1 MVILT
6 DAKIEQPYKMWL
18 SFSDGTSGTIDLHE
32 LARKGV
38 FIALQ
43 DVTFQRK
50 LYVDRELGTVAWPGG
65 LDLDPVVLYS
75 RVSGRPIEESLHR
88 YYA

>member
-1 MVILT
+1 MITLT
-6 DAKIEQPYKMWL
+6 QATIEQPYKMWL
-18 SFSDGTSGTIDLHE
+18 AFSDGTSGTVDLHD
-32 LARKGV
+32 LAQKGIFTV
-38 FIALQ
+38 LQ

-50 LYVDRELGTVAWPGG
+50 LYVDAELGTVAWPGG